1 MPLYTWKCPMCDVEI
16 EVLRKYEDRDV
27 VPEERCPIHSRAEI
41 FRKGGENV
49 LAGRGYQ
56 FKAILSSG
64 EKRAGVKGSRRK
76 E

>member
-1 MPLYTWKCPMCDVEI
+1 MPLYTFHCGSCDFEV
-16 EVLRKYEDRDV
+16 EVLRKYDDRDIVPEDRCSKH
-27 VPEERCPIHSRAEI
+27 PEGPLI
-41 FRKGGENV
+41 RKGGESV
-49 LAGRGYQ
+49 LAGRDYQ